1 MASKLHLITY
11 GCQMNEYDSERV
23 AGLLRE
29 CQYELTADEHEADV
43 ILLNTCAIREKA
55 EEKVFSKLGELKR
68 LKARRPDLVIGVMGC
83 MAQLQQEQ
91 VLRRAP
97 AVDLV
102 FGSPAIARV
111 GELVERARRERRPV
125 LETAEAP
132 LVKITAKP
140 PRADRLKAFVTVMEG
155 CEKHCTFC
163 VVPRTRGRER
173 SHTPE
178 SILAEIEGLV
188 AEGCRE
194 VTLLGQT
201 VNAYGRDLTPP
212 TDLAELFA
220 RVNDVEGLARIRFT
234 TSNPYNLT
242 PKLIRAMRDV
252 PKVCEWFHLP
262 LQSGSDR
269 VLERMNRGY
278 TRARYLEL
286 VDALREVEPA
296 MAFSTD
302 IIVGFPGETEDDFE
316 ATVEMIERV
325 RYDNVFVFRY
335 SPRPGTPAAA
345 MPEQIPD
352 GVKASRNSRLLE
364 VVQRVAAERSRLLAG
379 RTMEV
384 LVDGTSRKNPGELS
398 GRTRCNRVVNFDGQG
413 EIGLGDL
420 VQIRVT
426 DVLPHSLRGALA
438 TPEEAVCWSR

>member
-29 CQYELTADEHEADV
+29 RQYELTDDEREADV

-55 EEKVFSKLGELKR
+55 EEKVYSKLGELKR
-68 LKARRPDLVIGVMGC
+68 LKHARPDLVIGVMGC
-83 MAQLQQEQ
+83 MAQLQQAE
-91 VLRRAP
+91 VRRRAP

-111 GELVERARRERRPV
+111 GELVERVRRERRPV

-132 LVKITAKP
+132 LVKITARP
-140 PRADRLKAFVTVMEG
+140 TTGDRLKAFVTVMEG

-178 SILAEIEGLV
+178 AIVAEVEGLV

-212 TDLAELFA
+212 TDLAELFR

-242 PKLIRAMRDV
+242 PALIRAMRDV

-269 VLERMNRGY
+269 ILARMNRGY

-286 VDALREVEPA
+286 VDALRAAEPA

-302 IIVGFPGETEDDFE
+302 VIVGFPGETEADFE
-316 ATVEMIERV
+316 ATLETVERV
-325 RYDNVFVFRY
+325 GYDNVFVFRY
-335 SPRPGTPAAA
+335 SRRPGTPAAE
-345 MPEQIPD
+345 MPDQVDEA
-352 GVKASRNSRLLE
+352 VKAERNRRLLE
-364 VVQRVAAERSRLLAG
+364 VAARVGGARSALLAG

-384 LVDGTSRKNPGELS
+384 LVDGTSRRSAGELS
-398 GRTRCNRVVNFDGQG
+398 GRTRCNRVVNFDGRG
-413 EIGLGDL
+413 EVALGEVVPVL
-420 VQIRVT
+420 VT
-426 DVLPHSLRGALA
+426 EVLPHSLRGALA
-438 TPEEAVCWSR
+438 TPEEAVCSSR